1 MTPKE
6 KAASDRKKAAKEK
19 AHRDKVSQE
28 KAAATRIRVAKERGA
43 ALVRRMNAMAEV
55 STEPLLAL
63 VDAFA
68 ALYKEYPDVYAN
80 PPVPLETLRQHA
92 EELRVAEEA
101 VKRDQAAEAA
111 ATKALDERLRALGR
125 GPGEAEAVVALRKL
139 EDAKKAY
146 SAAFAEIGAALT
158 RGEKLR

>member
-1 MTPKE
+1 
-6 KAASDRKKAAKEK
+6 
-19 AHRDKVSQE
+19 
-28 KAAATRIRVAKERGA
+28 
-43 ALVRRMNAMAEV
+43 MAEV

-68 ALYKEYPDVYAN
+68 ALPGKEYPDVYAN

-125 GPGEAEAVVALRKL
+125 GPGEAEAVVALRNSRTRRRRTAPRTPNRRGAHQGREAAVSDGVGGCGTRASPVPRL
-139 EDAKKAY
+139 SSAWREDIVPPMIRAG
-146 SAAFAEIGAALT
+146 ENRGALLSH
-158 RGEKLR
+158 G